1 MKRLILIGT
10 LAVGVCLA
18 GLCVGQE
25 TTGSASESP
34 SGQEQLKAL
43 AYFLGGWE
51 LTGEVN
57 MAGQPTVPFVNERV
71 FKWDLGN
78 NFIQTTTTDTENGKT
93 VLRHRSMIG
102 WEAKPQ
108 RITEWGFWNSNLPTE
123 LPAWAETVTWSK
135 EGENWRIEKEG
146 VSGLFTIIDQNT
158 HKYECTF
165 RGDDGSE
172 NSWHYTATRK
182 TAAPAA
188 QVKQTALPDDIVK
201 ELRFF
206 VGEWTVEG
214 EVLGKALKGRW
225 SAKWSPE
232 KHCLLI
238 RYPLALDGEEIFGNG
253 VMGWDTATKELLI
266 QMFYSNGVMENVR
279 YTVESPGVF
288 KGVCAGSAGG
298 EASQATCEM
307 RTKRPNEWTFQT
319 IGLTVGDKQQEEF
332 SVRFV
337 RTEPKPTQKSIK

>member
-1 MKRLILIGT
+1 MKRLILVGT
-10 LAVGVCLA
+10 LAVGVGLA
-18 GLCVGQE
+18 GLCLGQE
-25 TTGSASESP
+25 TTDSANKLP
-34 SGQEQLKAL
+34 SNQEQLKAL

-57 MAGQPTVPFVNERV
+57 LAGKPTIVFTYERQ

-78 NFIQTTTTDTENGKT
+78 NFIQTTTTETKDGKAE
-93 VLRHRSMIG
+93 LRQRSMIG

-108 RITEWGFWNSNLPTE
+108 RITEWGFWNAYPPSE

-135 EGENWRIEKEG
+135 EGENWRIEREG

-182 TAAPAA
+182 TMTPTP

-201 ELRFF
+201 EMRFF

-232 KHCLLI
+232 KHCLVI

-253 VMGWDTATKELLI
+253 VMGWDTATKKLLI
-266 QMFYSNGVMENVR
+266 QMFYSNGVIETVR

-288 KGVCAGSAGG
+288 KGAFAGSAGG
-298 EASQATCEM
+298 EASTATCEV

-319 IGLTVGDKQQEEF
+319 TGHTVGGKQEGEL

-337 RTEPKPTQKSIK
+337 RTEPKPTKKSIQ